1 MAATLPITEAATLRL
16 KRLTLRNFKGVRSFE
31 LSPKGGDMAIY
42 GENATGKTTIAD
54 AILWLLFGKDSQN
67 SADFEIKT
75 LDADGNALTGL
86 EHSVFA
92 EFDIAGDSLTLERIY
107 KEVWT
112 KKRGNAER
120 EFDGHT
126 TDYKVNGVP
135 VQKKEYDSYL
145 AGICDEKL
153 FRLLSDPTF
162 FSTHLK
168 WQERRAM
175 LLTIC
180 GDITEAAV
188 IEGTPQLAA
197 LPALLGRH
205 TIDEFR
211 KIKQASRK
219 ETNSELESIP
229 VRLDE
234 LSRSLNA
241 EVQSA
246 PDLDAFRAELQQLT
260 EKRAGIA
267 AGGGIAEKRVEI
279 SKIEAEILDVR
290 SRLRSSAMAAT
301 SDVRDAFT
309 AAAKLVTEKES
320 EIRSIE
326 ARLADQVQR
335 VEQLAARLATMKAEY
350 WEINAR
356 AFEWTGV
363 DTCASCGQSL
373 PSDKVAEARAKAE
386 ANFNE
391 LKAKSLETNK
401 AAGRQV
407 KAEHDK
413 ETEDV
418 ELLKTR
424 LEAAKSALPELKE
437 RAGELQ
443 SQMGTVAEPD
453 YSQDPQIID
462 LNKALGILEMEI
474 EQLQGSNA
482 FALAEIDG
490 QLAKLRERIADGET
504 LKARADER
512 ERGKVRHEEL
522 KARSKELAKELEAID
537 HALHLC
543 DEFVRAKVRML
554 EERINDRF
562 KIASF
567 KLFETQVNGAIA
579 ETCEITA
586 GGVPYGSLNHAMRLN
601 VGIDVINVLAEHH
614 GFAPLVII
622 DGAESITRI
631 EPTTGQ
637 QIRLVVSEAD
647 MTLRP
652 VALDELEP

>member
-1 MAATLPITEAATLRL
+1 MSATLPIAATGTM
-16 KRLTLRNFKGVRSFE
+16 RLTRLALRNFKGLRDFSLVLDGQDF
-31 LSPKGGDMAIY
+31 AIY
-42 GENATGKTTIAD
+42 ADNAVGKTTIAD
-54 AILWLLFGKDSQN
+54 AVMWLLFGKDSQN

-126 TDYKVNGVP
+126 TDYKINGVP
-135 VQKKEYDSYL
+135 VQKKEYDARL

-162 FSTHLK
+162 FSAHLK
-168 WQERRAM
+168 WQERRSM

-246 PDLDAFRAELQQLT
+246 PDIDAFRAELQQLT
-260 EKRAGIA
+260 EKRAGVA
-267 AGGGIAEKRVEI
+267 AGGEIAEKKVEAR
-279 SKIEAEILDVR
+279 KIEAQILDVKA
-290 SRLRSSAMAAT
+290 RLRSSAMAAT

-309 AAAKLVTEKES
+309 AAAKLVTERES

-326 ARLADQVQR
+326 ARLADQLQR

-373 PSDKVAEARAKAE
+373 PSDKVAEARARAE

-413 ETEDV
+413 ATEDV

-424 LEAAKSALPELKE
+424 LEVAKSALPELKE

-482 FALAEIDG
+482 FALSEIDG
-490 QLAKLRERIADGET
+490 KIAGLRGQIADGET

-554 EERINDRF
+554 EARINDRF

-601 VGIDVINVLAEHH
+601 VGLDVINVLAEHH

-647 MTLRP
+647 KTLRP
-652 VALDELEP
+652 VALAA

>member
-1 MAATLPITEAATLRL
+1 MSATLPIAATGTM
-16 KRLTLRNFKGVRSFE
+16 RLTRLALRNFKGLRDFSLVLDGQDF
-31 LSPKGGDMAIY
+31 AIFADN
-42 GENATGKTTIAD
+42 GLGKTTIAD

-126 TDYKVNGVP
+126 TDYKINGVP
-135 VQKKEYDSYL
+135 VQKKEYDARL

-162 FSTHLK
+162 FSTHLR

-180 GDITEAAV
+180 GDITDADV
-188 IEGTPQLAA
+188 IGASPALVA
-197 LPALLGRH
+197 LPALLGKH
-205 TIDEFR
+205 SIDDFK
-211 KIKQASRK
+211 KIKAASRK
-219 ETNSELESIP
+219 ATNAELEDIP
-229 VRLDE
+229 VRIE
-234 LSRSLNA
+234 ATNRMLNQVEA
-241 EVQSA
+241 QEV
-246 PDLDAFRAELQQLT
+246 PDLGALRAELQQLS

-267 AGGGIAEKRVEI
+267 AGGEIADKKVEAR
-279 SKIEAEILDVR
+279 KIEADILEVR
-290 SRLRSSAMAAT
+290 AKLRSSAMADTA
-301 SDVRDAFT
+301 DVREAFS
-309 AAAKLVTEKES
+309 AAAKLVTEKEV
-320 EIRSIE
+320 EIRSFDARVGE
-326 ARLADQVQR
+326 AQRR
-335 VEQLAARLATMKAEY
+335 VEQLAARLDSMRAEY
-350 WEINAR
+350 HEINGR
-356 AFEWTGV
+356 VFEWNGV
-363 DTCASCGQSL
+363 DICASCGQSL
-373 PSDKVAEARAKAE
+373 PADKVAEARAKAE

-391 LKAKSLETNK
+391 LRAKYLEANK

-407 KAEHDK
+407 KAEHDQAV
-413 ETEDV
+413 EER

-424 LEAAKSALPELKE
+424 LEVAKSALPELAEK
-437 RAGELQ
+437 ANELQ

-453 YSQDPQIID
+453 YSQHPQIIN
-462 LNKALGILEMEI
+462 LNKALGILEMET

-490 QLAKLRERIADGET
+490 QIAKLRERIADGET

-512 ERGKVRHEEL
+512 VRGAALVEEY

-554 EERINDRF
+554 EEKINDRF
-562 KIASF
+562 KIARF

-586 GGVPYGSLNHAMRLN
+586 GGVPYSSLNHAMRLN
-601 VGIDVINVLAEHH
+601 VGLDVINVLAAHH

-622 DGAESITRI
+622 DGAESVTRI
-631 EPTTGQ
+631 LPTTGQ

-647 MTLRP
+647 KTLRP
-652 VALDELEP
+652 VSLAA

>member
-1 MAATLPITEAATLRL
+1 MSATLPIAATGALSL
-16 KRLTLRNFKGVRSFE
+16 NRLTLRNFKGTRDFD
-31 LSPKGGDMAIY
+31 LTLGGKDFAIY

-54 AILWLLFGKDSQN
+54 AIFWLLFDKDSQN
-67 SADFEIKT
+67 QKQFEIKT
-75 LDADGNALTGL
+75 LDADGKVVPGL

-92 EFDIAGDSLTLERIY
+92 SFDVDGSEITFEKTY

-135 VQKKEYDSYL
+135 VQKKEYDGYL

-162 FSTHLK
+162 FSTHLS
-168 WQERRAM
+168 WQERRTM
-175 LLTIC
+175 LLKVC
-180 GDITEAAV
+180 GDITDADVIAAS
-188 IEGTPQLAA
+188 PALAP
-197 LPALLGRH
+197 LPDLLGRH
-205 TIDEFR
+205 SIEDFK
-211 KIKQASRK
+211 KITLARRK
-219 ETNSELESIP
+219 ETNGELENIP

-234 LSRSLNA
+234 LARSINA
-241 EVQSA
+241 EVQPV
-246 PDLDAFRAELQQLT
+246 PDLDALRAELQSLN

-267 AGGGIAEKRVEI
+267 AGGEIAEKRVEAR
-279 SKIEAEILDVR
+279 KIEAEILDVR
-290 SRLRSSAMAAT
+290 ARLRSEAMSAT
-301 SDVRDAFT
+301 SGVREEFT
-309 AAAKLVTEKES
+309 KAAQLVTEKES
-320 EIRSIE
+320 EIRSLE
-326 ARLADQVQR
+326 SRLADTEKR

-350 WEINAR
+350 WETNAR

-373 PSDKVAEARAKAE
+373 PADKVAEARSKAE

-407 KAEHDK
+407 KAEHDQAAK
-413 ETEDV
+413 EV

-424 LEAAKSALPELKE
+424 LEVAKSALPELKE

-443 SQMGTVAEPD
+443 SQMGIVAEPD

-482 FALAEIDG
+482 FALAEIDQ
-490 QLAKLRERIADGET
+490 QLTGLRSKIADGET

-522 KARSKELAKELEAID
+522 KARAKELAKEIEATD
-537 HALHLC
+537 RALHLC
-543 DEFVRAKVRML
+543 DEFVRTKVRML
-554 EERINDRF
+554 EEKINDRF
-562 KIASF
+562 KIARF

-586 GGVPYGSLNHAMRLN
+586 GGVPYSSLNHAMRLN
-601 VGIDVINVLAEHH
+601 VGLDVINVLAAHH

-622 DGAESITRI
+622 DGAESVTRI

-647 MTLRP
+647 KTLRP
-652 VALDELEP
+652 VALAA

>member
-1 MAATLPITEAATLRL
+1 MAATLPIAATGALAL
-16 KRLTLRNFKGVRSFE
+16 KSIVIRNFKGIPA
-31 LSPKGGDMAIY
+31 LALTLGGKDFAIY
-42 GENATGKTTIAD
+42 GDNGLGKTTIAD
-54 AILWLLFGKDSQN
+54 AIFWLLFDKDSQN
-67 SADFEIKT
+67 QKQFEIKT
-75 LDADGNALTGL
+75 LGPDGNVLPGL

-92 EFDIAGDSLTLERIY
+92 SFDVDGSEVTLEKTY

-126 TDYKVNGVP
+126 TDYKINGVP
-135 VQKKEYDSYL
+135 VQKREYDIYL

-162 FSTHLK
+162 FSTRLS

-180 GDITEAAV
+180 GDITDADV
-188 IEGTPQLAA
+188 IGASPALVA
-197 LPALLGRH
+197 LPALLGKH
-205 TIDEFR
+205 SIDDFK
-211 KIKQASRK
+211 KIKAASRK
-219 ETNSELESIP
+219 ATNAELEDIP
-229 VRLDE
+229 VRIDATN
-234 LSRSLNA
+234 RMLNQVEA
-241 EVQSA
+241 QEV
-246 PDLDAFRAELQQLT
+246 PDLGALRAELQQLS

-267 AGGGIAEKRVEI
+267 AGGEIADKKVEAR
-279 SKIEAEILDVR
+279 KIESEILDVR
-290 SRLRSSAMAAT
+290 ARLRSEAMSATA
-301 SDVRDAFT
+301 DVREAFS
-309 AAAKLVTEKES
+309 AAAKLVTEKEV
-320 EIRSIE
+320 EIRSFDARVGE
-326 ARLADQVQR
+326 AQRR
-335 VEQLAARLATMKAEY
+335 VEQLAARLDSMRAEY
-350 WEINAR
+350 HEINGR
-356 AFEWTGV
+356 VFEWNGV
-363 DTCASCGQSL
+363 DICASCGQSL
-373 PSDKVAEARAKAE
+373 PADKVAEARAKAE

-407 KAEHDK
+407 KTEHDQAV
-413 ETEDV
+413 EER

-424 LEAAKSALPELKE
+424 LEVAKSALPELKE

-443 SQMGTVAEPD
+443 SQMGDTTEPD
-453 YSQDPQIID
+453 YSQDPQIIE
-462 LNKALGILEMEI
+462 LNKQLGILEMEI
-474 EQLQGSNA
+474 EQLQGSNS

-490 QLAKLRERIADGET
+490 QIAKLREGIADGET

-512 ERGKVRHEEL
+512 VRGAALVEEY

-543 DEFVRAKVRML
+543 DEFVRTKVRML
-554 EERINDRF
+554 EARINDRF
-562 KIASF
+562 KIARF

-601 VGIDVINVLAEHH
+601 VGLDVINVLAEHH

-647 MTLRP
+647 KTLRP
-652 VALDELEP
+652 VALAA